1 MTAANLLDF
10 DSLLRLKVPGLTAL
24 GQTVEDYHCLM
35 QLVLAKSVR
44 FQPQKVIL
52 LQSNRCQQGP

>member
-24 GQTVEDYHCLM
+24 RQAVEDCHRLM
-35 QLVLAKSVR
+35 QLVLEKNVR